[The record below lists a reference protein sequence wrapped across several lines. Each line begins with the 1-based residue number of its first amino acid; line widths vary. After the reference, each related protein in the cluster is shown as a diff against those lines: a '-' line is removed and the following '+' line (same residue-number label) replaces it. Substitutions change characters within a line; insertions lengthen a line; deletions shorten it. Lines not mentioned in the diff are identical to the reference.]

1 MWGQRTT
8 VRVGFPFYHLIL
20 SIQLRPLVLVVGPFT
35 HWALT
40 STQSIVKCN
49 LPRDKACFADKVV
62 LILLL
67 QQIKS
72 QCVRSV
78 CCKMLS
84 VHTWTPGKLSLRI
97 TSSIL
102 FLTSIYFTLLSPLHM
117 CSNWLDMRHP
127 QPFKLCHTYFFN
139 EGQKNS
145 LIINKR
151 LGENIGLQIRG
162 RVIKIKIPYRK
173 NSN

>member
-8 VRVGFPFYHLIL
+8 LRVGFPFYHLIL
-20 SIQLRPLVLVVGPFT
+20 SIQLRPLVLVLGPFT

-72 QCVRSV
+72 QCVHSV

-84 VHTWTPGKLSLRI
+84 VHTWTPCKLSLRI
-97 TSSIL
+97 NSSIL

-117 CSNWLDMRHP
+117 CSNWLDMWHP
-127 QPFKLCHTYFFN
+127 HPLR
-139 EGQKNS
+139 S
-145 LIINKR
+145 A
-151 LGENIGLQIRG
+151 
-162 RVIKIKIPYRK
+162 IPTSSTRDK
-173 NSN
+173 TPAW

>member
-8 VRVGFPFYHLIL
+8 VRVDFPFYHLIL

-72 QCVRSV
+72 QCVHSV

-102 FLTSIYFTLLSPLHM
+102 FLTSIYFILLSPPTHVLK
-117 CSNWLDMRHP
+117 LTRHATP
-127 QPFKLCHTYFFN
+127 PTLYALPYLLLQWGTKKQPDN
-139 EGQKNS
+139 QQKTGRKHWFTD
-145 LIINKR
+145 KR
-151 LGENIGLQIRG
+151 Q
-162 RVIKIKIPYRK
+162 
-173 NSN
+173 SH

>member
-1 MWGQRTT
+1 MFPSCFHLRT
-8 VRVGFPFYHLIL
+8 VLFYHL
-20 SIQLRPLVLVVGPFT
+20 
-35 HWALT
+35 
-40 STQSIVKCN
+40 
-49 LPRDKACFADKVV
+49 
-62 LILLL
+62 LLY
-67 QQIKS
+67 
-72 QCVRSV
+72 
-78 CCKMLS
+78 
-84 VHTWTPGKLSLRI
+84 TWTPGKLSLRI

-127 QPFKLCHTYFFN
+127 QPFTLCHTYFFN

-162 RVIKIKIPYRK
+162 RVMKIKIRRSYTQSIPTVPLGDDLRCLWRPSAHEIDFRHK
-173 NSN
+173 HVVLIFICCMCSG